1 MYTSVNVKVWVT
13 ALEQIL
19 KTTIGKEIEALSLQ
33 VKSILSSLWV
43 NNPKNLQ
50 ALMLSRRQPAK
61 YLHIAYHLNKS
72 QRSCDVEAT
81 NRYKNQFAI
90 GELGA
95 TAEGTARRPI
105 RLGSWRTLE
114 TSLSVLSNQL

>member
-43 NNPKNLQ
+43 NNPKN
-50 ALMLSRRQPAK
+50 
-61 YLHIAYHLNKS
+61 
-72 QRSCDVEAT
+72 
-81 NRYKNQFAI
+81 F
-90 GELGA
+90 
-95 TAEGTARRPI
+95 
-105 RLGSWRTLE
+105 
-114 TSLSVLSNQL
+114 

>member
-72 QRSCDVEAT
+72 QRGRKEA
-81 NRYKNQFAI
+81 
-90 GELGA
+90 A
-95 TAEGTARRPI
+95 T
-105 RLGSWRTLE
+105 
-114 TSLSVLSNQL
+114 

>member
-61 YLHIAYHLNKS
+61 YLHIAYQLNKS
-72 QRSCDVEAT
+72 QRGRKEA
-81 NRYKNQFAI
+81 
-90 GELGA
+90 A
-95 TAEGTARRPI
+95 T
-105 RLGSWRTLE
+105 
-114 TSLSVLSNQL
+114 